1 MCLHENDTSD
11 YHRVCR
17 GCGLGSALHVWQ
29 KSISFTLVLQSHK
42 SVPLAEHNQ
51 RRSPDLGAD
60 SDDEQQAHS
69 KAGNGTK
76 SCHDASTRW
85 LHCCIWPGISRV
97 PHLHVLRSFGVPN
110 GGRLFVVSATIKGS
124 IIIAEHHREFVGMGK
139 PRKRSR
145 GTDRPDSGWKPE
157 GPGIGLT
164 SDTLGCAM
172 VHDCASATESLFRTI
187 RNPFLIITCQETC
200 SAGPGLQ
207 EVHRGAKGWR
217 TSSREDSTHA
227 VRSCLLFREK
237 AYMKK
242 CGPACLQ
249 T

>member
-157 GPGIGLT
+157 GPGIALPVTPMAVPWECTAAASKATVPISGTRNFSFKGLPGSLLALCGEGRRGGGQLLART
-164 SDTLGCAM
+164 QHVQC
-172 VHDCASATESLFRTI
+172 VHVC
-187 RNPFLIITCQETC
+187 
-200 SAGPGLQ
+200 
-207 EVHRGAKGWR
+207 
-217 TSSREDSTHA
+217 
-227 VRSCLLFREK
+227 CLARQ
-237 AYMKK
+237 
-242 CGPACLQ
+242 Q